1 MSIYVNRTLNMR
13 KIKALGFDMDY
24 TLVRYNTENFE
35 RLAYY
40 AIIDKLVEKLGY
52 PEEIK
57 NLKFDFKRMIQG
69 LVINKANGHI
79 LKLSLHGRVKTSY
92 FGTTRLEFKTQQ
104 EIYGGREIELGHP
117 DIVSL
122 DTNFAMSKGIL
133 YGELVE
139 FFKTRTG
146 GPNFAKLSEDLQAML
161 DRCHQDGT
169 LKNEVRRNISKYI
182 IQDPE
187 LPLLMENYKKYGK
200 KLILITNSDYS
211 YSKLLME
218 YTFDPFLKDHKSWHD
233 LFDVVI
239 TYSCKP
245 RFFTD
250 RSYFLKI
257 DPATQTMTNYDGPI
271 THGIYQGGNA
281 GKLQKDLG
289 LKSDEIL
296 YLGDHIYGD
305 VVAIKKTFN
314 WRTALVFD
322 PLVDELKSIQAV
334 KPLQAEIDRDMQLK
348 NDLEH
353 RLNDIYAQKIEQGMA
368 VDQEDKDDI
377 YQQIDDLNAK
387 ISKNIEKY
395 QEAFNPYWGEL
406 MRSGLEESRLAGQVE
421 KYACLY
427 FEKVSDLLRHSPRS
441 YFIPERRVLP
451 HER

>member
-1 MSIYVNRTLNMR
+1 MSIYINRTLNMR

-40 AIIDKLVEKLGY
+40 AIIDKLIAKLGY

-92 FGTTRLEFKTQQ
+92 LGNTRLEFKTQQ
-104 EIYGGREIELGHP
+104 EIYGGKEVDLNHP

-133 YGELVE
+133 YGDLVE
-139 FFKTRTG
+139 FYKNRIDHPGFS
-146 GPNFAKLSEDLQAML
+146 KLADDLQSML

-169 LKNEVRRNISKYI
+169 LKEEVRRNISTYI

-200 KLILITNSDYS
+200 RLILITNSDFN

-218 YTFDPFLKDHKSWHD
+218 YTFDPFLKEHKSWMD
-233 LFDVVI
+233 LFEVVI

-257 DPATQTMTNYDGPI
+257 DPATQTMTNFDAPI

-322 PLVDELKSIQAV
+322 PLVEELKSIKAS
-334 KPLQAEIDRDMQLK
+334 KPIQEEIDRDMRLK
-348 NDLEH
+348 NNLER

-368 VDQEDKDDI
+368 VDQSDKDDI
-377 YQQIDDLNAK
+377 YQQIDELNAK

-395 QEAFNPYWGEL
+395 QDAFNPYWGEL

-427 FEKVSDLLRHSPRS
+427 FEKVSDLLRLSPRS
-441 YFIPERRVLP
+441 YFIPERRVLA